1 MKAGEYARL
10 AVYRDSDGTPSLFRK
25 TGESS
30 TEDWAKKD
38 AVGDVEKP
46 GGADV
51 VYVCKI
57 IAVVRRSA
65 RIEE

>member
-1 MKAGEYARL
+1 MKAGEYARF
-10 AVYRDSDGTPSLFRK
+10 AVYRDADVPSLFQK

-38 AVGDVEKP
+38 AVCDVEKP

>member
-1 MKAGEYARL
+1 MKAGEYVRF
-10 AVYRDSDGTPSLFRK
+10 AVYRDADVPSLFQK

-30 TEDWAKKD
+30 TEQFAKTD
-38 AVGDVEKP
+38 GARDVEKP

-57 IAVVRRSA
+57 IAVVRRSS